1 MSRFSAQTVYPPL
14 ISPNEQQ
21 RDSMKNI
28 MFLQQTALFAGINQI
43 DLQTIMPYII
53 PRTFKQGEIIFH
65 EGDPGRFLYLVKSG
79 QVRIFINGMD
89 GSETS
94 VILFG
99 KPGDIFGE
107 LAVIDGLTRSAS
119 AVALGE
125 TVLYTMS
132 RESFRDQMRQ
142 HPQLA
147 LNFMK
152 VLSQRVRYNTKQMDS
167 LATLDVPQRL
177 ARKLLELAQ
186 DYGRIEGQEVRIAMS
201 LTQGNLAS
209 LIGATRESTNKS
221 LGEFRKQNWIRLE
234 NGQINILDPDA
245 LRAQVSAK

>member
-1 MSRFSAQTVYPPL
+1 M
-14 ISPNEQQ
+14 N
-21 RDSMKNI
+21 
-28 MFLQQTALFAGINQI
+28 FLKQTALFAGINEAE
-43 DLQTIMPYII
+43 LQAIAQYVI

-79 QVRIFINGMD
+79 QVRIFINGLD

-132 RESFRDQMRQ
+132 RESFREQMRRF
-142 HPQLA
+142 PQLA

-152 VLSQRVRYNTKQMDS
+152 VLSQRVRYNTRQMDS

-186 DYGRIEGQEVRIAMS
+186 DYGRVENNGVRIAMT
-201 LTQGNLAS
+201 LTQTNLAS
-209 LIGATRESTNKS
+209 LIGATRESANKS
-221 LGEFRKQNWIRLE
+221 LREFRKQGWIQLE
-234 NGQINILDPDA
+234 NSQISILDPDA
-245 LRAQVSAK
+245 LRAQVSA

>member
-1 MSRFSAQTVYPPL
+1 MNFLKQT
-14 ISPNEQQ
+14 
-21 RDSMKNI
+21 
-28 MFLQQTALFAGINQI
+28 TLFANINEVE
-43 DLQTIMPYII
+43 LQAIARHIV
-53 PRTFKQGEIIFH
+53 PRTFKPGEIIFY

-79 QVRIFINGMD
+79 QVRIFINGLD

-107 LAVIDGLTRSAS
+107 LAIIDGLNRSAS
-119 AVALGE
+119 AVALGA

-132 RESFRDQMRQ
+132 RESFRDQMRR

-186 DYGRIEGQEVRIAMS
+186 DYGRAETRGVRIDMA
-201 LTQGNLAS
+201 LTQTNLAS

-221 LGEFRKQNWIRLE
+221 LGEFRKQGWIHLE
-234 NGQINILDPDA
+234 SGQISILDPDA
-245 LRAQVSAK
+245 LRAQVSA